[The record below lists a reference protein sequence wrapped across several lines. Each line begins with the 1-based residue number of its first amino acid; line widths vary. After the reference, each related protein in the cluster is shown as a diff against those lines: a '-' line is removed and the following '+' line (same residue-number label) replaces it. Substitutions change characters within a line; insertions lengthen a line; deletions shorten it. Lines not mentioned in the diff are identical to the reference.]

1 MSKDVESRVYTI
13 NLSKVQLTP
22 KRRRTKRAVNM
33 IREFASRHMKSEEIK
48 IDAELNEELWSRSI
62 RHPPRKVRVRLTKD
76 EDGVVTVSAYAEE
89 AKEEEKP
96 ETKQVAA
103 APTVEEA
110 KPAAEEKVEPK
121 IEEKPQE
128 EPEKVELSEEDLA
141 KLIEEEAAGTESEKT
156 KARRKKE
163 EVPE

>member
-33 IREFASRHMKSEEIK
+33 IREFASRHMKSEDIK

-103 APTVEEA
+103 APAVEA

-141 KLIEEEAAGTESEKT
+141 KLIEEEAAGTEPEKTT
-156 KARRKKE
+156 KARHKKE
-163 EVPE
+163 EGPE